1 MARMTRKISI
11 AAFAFALL
19 AIGTPAWAHIDAPI
33 DRAGVSMVAEVGP
46 EAFRAMSPAA
56 PSPWLIVGGAAV
68 LLALVLRRRHVLVL
82 ALLVLLSCGVFEA
95 GMHSVHHLTEA
106 DAAKCAVAAVSSHS
120 GGIVVDVVAVER
132 PADVVAAT
140 VPAHV
145 VAFASSRFAAPDLG
159 RAPPAAS

>member
-1 MARMTRKISI
+1 MTRKIPI

-33 DRAGVSMVAEVGP
+33 DRAGVSIVTKVGP
-46 EAFRAMSPAA
+46 EAVRAMSPATS
-56 PSPWLIVGGAAV
+56 SPWLIVGGAAV
-68 LLALVLRRRHVLVL
+68 LLALVLRRRRVLVL

-140 VPAHV
+140 VSAHV